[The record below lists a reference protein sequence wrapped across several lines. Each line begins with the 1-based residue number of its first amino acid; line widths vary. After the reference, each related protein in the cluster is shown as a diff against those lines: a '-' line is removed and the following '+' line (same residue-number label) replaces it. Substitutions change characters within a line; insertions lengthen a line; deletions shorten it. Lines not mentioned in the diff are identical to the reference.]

1 MTTTSNLPYR
11 PCVGVVVF
19 NHQGKVWS
27 GRRLMN
33 PELTGADNYR
43 WQFPQGGIDKGE
55 DPEPA
60 ALRELYEE
68 TGMRN
73 IKALGSNE
81 GWLTYDLPAHLIGI
95 ALKGKFRGQ
104 KQKWFAY
111 LLIGDESEIAIN
123 PPPEGNS
130 AEFDAWEWIELE
142 EAATRIVPF
151 KRDLYAQIIQE
162 FQPIRDNLINKA

>member
-1 MTTTSNLPYR
+1 MILANELPYR

-19 NHQGKVWS
+19 NKQGQVWS

-33 PELTGADNYR
+33 PELTGADDYR
-43 WQFPQGGIDKGE
+43 WQFPQGGIDKDE
-55 DPEPA
+55 DAEKA

-68 TGMRN
+68 TG
-73 IKALGSNE
+73 IESVQPLGSNA
-81 GWLTYDLPAHLIGI
+81 GWLIYDLPDALIGI

-111 LLIGDESEIAIN
+111 LFEGEESEIAIN

-130 AEFDAWEWIELE
+130 AEFDEWEWIDLE
-142 EAATRIVPF
+142 EALARIVPF

-162 FQPIRDNLINKA
+162 FQSVRDQIRQ